1 VLNLLEWWNF
11 MFILPIVSGLVLAF
25 ALSLTGAVGESGDAD
40 GEFGEFGNADGD
52 FGDANTDAEFGDDGH
67 GSEHSTSAIGQVLG
81 FFGLGQGIPL
91 SVMLPILFLSQGLSG
106 ILLNRVLAG
115 FLPLPAIF
123 APISLAISI
132 LLAAIIGQG
141 LGKAMR
147 PLFVGKSSSITSKD
161 LLGSLGKVVYTV
173 SPTGGVVHVKDRYG
187 NIHRLSCRGY
197 PNSKKISPGSEVL
210 VLEYLPKKG
219 IYYVEHSDITLERR
233 KDV

>member
-11 MFILPIVSGLVLAF
+11 MFLLPIVSGLVLAF
-25 ALSLTGAVGESGDAD
+25 ALSLTGAVGESGDAGGELADGD
-40 GEFGEFGNADGD
+40 GEFGDAD
-52 FGDANTDAEFGDDGH
+52 ADAEFADDGH
-67 GSEHSTSAIGQVLG
+67 GSEHSASAIGQVLG

-106 ILLNRVLAG
+106 ILLNRILAK
-115 FLPLPAIF
+115 FLPVPAIF

-132 LLAAIIGQG
+132 LLAALIGQG
-141 LGKAMR
+141 LAKAMK
-147 PLFVGKSSSITSKD
+147 PLFIGKSSSVTSKG
-161 LLGSLGKVVYTV
+161 LVGSLGKVIYAV

-197 PNSKKISPGSEVL
+197 PDSKKISPGSEVL
-210 VLEYLPKKG
+210 VLEYLPEKG
-219 IYYVEHSDITLERR
+219 IYYVESSDISLERR